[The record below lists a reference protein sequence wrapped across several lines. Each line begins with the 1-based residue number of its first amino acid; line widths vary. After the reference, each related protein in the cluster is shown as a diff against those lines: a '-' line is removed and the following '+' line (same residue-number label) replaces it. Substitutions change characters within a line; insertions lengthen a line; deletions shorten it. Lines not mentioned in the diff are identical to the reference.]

1 MASESSEELTVS
13 VELPAELVDWLDE
26 EASGADVDR
35 ETMVTQLLASY
46 RTMKELDGELEDDET
61 LLDASSLVETV
72 EGNLAE
78 NIDQQVEATLADE
91 IDQQVDAAVAEAV
104 EDRVDAVLSDR
115 VTEATNGVR
124 RQLGTRIDAVE
135 EEFQGK
141 LDDVRQRV
149 IQVKKETDKKAPAD
163 HTHPEFER
171 LSVLQEEV
179 DTLETEFEDLHA
191 DYEEAVPELQDRT
204 EDHAERLEELQDRL
218 QTVAWV
224 VSDLREAQQS
234 SSGLEAVERIKR
246 AAARADIE
254 RAKCENCGDGVNLS
268 LLTDPHCPHCDA
280 TVTNVEPSSG
290 WFGNPKLTVAS
301 QLESGES
308 E

>member
-1 MASESSEELTVS
+1 MASESSEQLTVS

-26 EASGADVDR
+26 EASGAEVDR

-46 RTMKELDGELEDDET
+46 RTMTKLDEGLEDDET
-61 LLDASSLVETV
+61 LLDTGDLIEAV
-72 EGNLAE
+72 EGNLSEEIEQQVEATLASE
-78 NIDQQVEATLADE
+78 IDQQVEAT
-91 IDQQVDAAVAEAV
+91 VAEAV
-104 EDRVDAVLSDR
+104 EDQVETLLTDR
-115 VTEATNGVR
+115 LTEATNGVR
-124 RQLGTRIDAVE
+124 RQLGTRIDSVE

-141 LDDVRQRV
+141 LKDVRQRV
-149 IQVKKETDKKAPAD
+149 IQVKKEADKKAPAD

-179 DTLETEFEDLHA
+179 DTIESEFDELHA
-191 DYEEAVPELQDRT
+191 DYQEAMPELQGRT
-204 EDHAERLEELQDRL
+204 EDHADRLEEIHERL

-224 VSDLREAQQS
+224 VSDLREAQQT

-254 RAKCENCGDGVNLS
+254 RAKCENCGEGVNIS
-268 LLTDPHCPHCDA
+268 LMTDPHCPHCDA
-280 TVTNVEPSSG
+280 TLTNVESSSG
-290 WFGNPKLTVAS
+290 WFGNPTLTVAS